1 LPRQHVGIDVIEI
14 PRIARAI
21 SRWHDVFLT
30 RIYTAAELESC
41 RNAVPSLA
49 ARFAAKE
56 ATMKA
61 IGIKG
66 LRWREIE
73 VISSSNGAPSLRL
86 HGQAL
91 KKSKEAG
98 ITEFSVTMSH
108 SKENAIAMVLG
119 DAV

>member
-1 LPRQHVGIDVIEI
+1 MPRQHVGIDIIEI
-14 PRIARAI
+14 PRIERAI
-21 SRWHDVFLT
+21 SRWRDIFLT
-30 RIYTAAELESC
+30 RIYTDAELESC
-41 RNAVPSLA
+41 RNATPSLA

-56 ATMKA
+56 ATIKA

-73 VISSSNGAPSLRL
+73 IISNGNGAPSLQL
-86 HGQAL
+86 HGRAL
-91 KKSKEAG
+91 KKSIEAG

-108 SKENAIAMVLG
+108 SKENAIAMVIG

>member
-1 LPRQHVGIDVIEI
+1 MI
-14 PRIARAI
+14 
-21 SRWHDVFLT
+21 
-30 RIYTAAELESC
+30 
-41 RNAVPSLA
+41 PSLA

-61 IGIKG
+61 IGMKG

-73 VISSSNGAPSLRL
+73 VISSSNGAPSLQL

-98 ITEFSVTMSH
+98 ITDLSITMSH
-108 SKENAIAMVLG
+108 SKENAIAMVIG
-119 DAV
+119 NVV